1 MTSIPATPAGGLR
14 VATDVGGTYTDLVVF
29 DPRSGAVRAV
39 KTDTVYP
46 QFDQGVM
53 RALELS
59 DVSPQSVDFLA
70 HGSTV
75 VINTL
80 LSRTGALT
88 GLITSRGFRDV
99 LEIARG
105 NRPDL
110 FNFLFRKPTP
120 LVPRY
125 LRLEANERMDAYGEV
140 IEPLDLESVDHAVVT
155 LKAEGVQ
162 TIAIAFLHSWRNPAH
177 EIAALQRIRS
187 IWPEVEVVASHQIC
201 REWREYER
209 TSTTVACAYVKPA
222 TANYLGRLEQA
233 MAARGYHARPWIMQS
248 NGGMASIPASVRN
261 PIAMVES
268 GPASGMLAAATLG
281 RQIGILDLIALDI
294 GGTTAKCA
302 LVTQGAL
309 KTTTEY
315 SIEHSRTNPGH
326 PIRTAVI
333 DLVEIGNGGGSIAWV
348 DEGGRLHV
356 GPKSAGSTPGPV
368 AYGRGGTEPTTTDA
382 NLYTG
387 RINPARFAGGQHAP
401 DMPALERALQRLG
414 ARLGQSPQAV
424 ARGILNIAN
433 HNMVN
438 ALKQVSLNRGYDPRE
453 LTLVVFGGG
462 GALHAAH
469 LAVALGVREIVIP
482 AFSAVFSAWGMLV
495 TDLRQD
501 HAQTHFDRL
510 GDASLRELSDRL
522 DQMEI
527 QARADMR
534 AEGGKQMA
542 AVIERHA
549 DMRYAGQ
556 EHTVQVTLVPGLTL
570 AQVQQRFAQ
579 AHERAYGFQLGSA
592 VEVVALRVVA
602 WGQLDKPVFRQ
613 IERASSDNADAA
625 LSGTREVDLDREG
638 GVCRA
643 RVYDRDRLLAGM
655 TLTGPAIV
663 EEASASTVVL
673 PGQTAWLDDWGHLH
687 VRVRGDT
694 ATEGK

>member
-1 MTSIPATPAGGLR
+1 MTSAPAATAGGLR

-29 DPRSGAVRAV
+29 DPRSGMVRAV

-46 QFDQGVM
+46 HFDEGVM
-53 RALELS
+53 RALALADIAPS
-59 DVSPQSVDFLA
+59 SVDFLA

-80 LSRTGALT
+80 LSRTGART
-88 GLITSRGFRDV
+88 GLITTQGFRDV

-110 FNFLFRKPTP
+110 FNFLFSKPVA

-125 LRLEANERMDAYGEV
+125 LRLEADERIDAYGEV
-140 IEPLDLESVDHAVVT
+140 VTPLDLDSVDRAVHT
-155 LKAEGVQ
+155 LKAEGVT
-162 TIAIAFLHSWRNPAH
+162 TIAVAFLHSWRNPAH
-177 EIAALQRIRS
+177 EVATLQRIRAL
-187 IWPEVEVVASHQIC
+187 WPEVEVVASHQIC

-222 TANYLGRLEQA
+222 TANYLGRLERAVEQ
-233 MAARGYHARPWIMQS
+233 RGYHARPWIMQS
-248 NGGMASIPASVRN
+248 NGGMASIPASTRN

-281 RQIGILDLIALDI
+281 RQLGIPDLIALDI

-348 DEGGRLHV
+348 DEGDRLHV

-387 RINPARFAGGQHAP
+387 RINPSRFAGGKGP
-401 DMPALERALQRLG
+401 DMAALQQSLLRLG

-438 ALKQVSLNRGYDPRE
+438 ALKQVSLNRGHDPRE

-469 LAVALGVREIVIP
+469 LAVELGVKEIVIP
-482 AFSAVFSAWGMLV
+482 AFSSVFSAWGMLV

-510 GDASLRELSDRL
+510 NDASLAELSTKMDA
-522 DQMEI
+522 MEA
-527 QARADMR
+527 QAREDML
-534 AEGGKQMA
+534 AEGGADMA
-542 AVIERHA
+542 VVIERHA

-556 EHTVQVTLVPGLTL
+556 EHTVQVTLAAGLTMQEV
-570 AQVQQRFAQ
+570 AQRFEQ
-579 AHERAYGFQLGSA
+579 AHERAYGFALTSA

-602 WGQLDKPVFRQ
+602 WGQLDKPVFRPL
-613 IERASSDNADAA
+613 ERAETTQADVA
-625 LSGTREVDLDREG
+625 LSGRREVDFDRQG
-638 GVCRA
+638 GVCEA
-643 RVYDRDRLLAGM
+643 AVYDRDRLLAGM
-655 TLTGPAIV
+655 TIEGPAIV

-687 VRVRGDT
+687 VRVRPDNDNTG
-694 ATEGK
+694 E

>member
-1 MTSIPATPAGGLR
+1 MTSAQMNQQSGLR

-29 DPRSGAVRAV
+29 DPATGVLRAV

-46 QFDQGVM
+46 NFDEGVM
-53 RALELS
+53 RALEIA
-59 DVSPQSVDFLA
+59 DIDPASVDFLA

-80 LSRTGALT
+80 LSRTGAKT
-88 GLITSRGFRDV
+88 GLITTKGFRDV

-110 FNFLFRKPTP
+110 FNFLFRKPVP

-125 LRLEANERMDAYGEV
+125 LRLEADERIDAYGEV
-140 IEPLDLESVDHAVVT
+140 VQALDPASVDRAVDA
-155 LKAEGVQ
+155 LKAEGVT
-162 TIAIAFLHSWRNPAH
+162 TIAVAFLHSWRNPTH
-177 EIAALQRIRS
+177 EIAAMKRIQAV
-187 IWPEVEVVASHQIC
+187 WPEVDVVASHQIC

-209 TSTTVACAYVKPA
+209 TSTSVACAYVKPS
-222 TANYLGRLEQA
+222 TANYLGRLERAVAQ
-233 MAARGYHARPWIMQS
+233 RGYHAKPWIMQS
-248 NGGMASIPASVRN
+248 NGGMASVSASTRN

-281 RQIGILDLIALDI
+281 RQLGIADLIALDI

-302 LVTQGAL
+302 LVTGGAL

-348 DEGGRLHV
+348 DAGERLHV
-356 GPKSAGSTPGPV
+356 GPRSAGSTPGPV

-387 RINPARFAGGQHAP
+387 RINPARFAGGKGP
-401 DMPALERALQRLG
+401 DAAALEVSLQSLG
-414 ARLGQSPQAV
+414 NRLGQDAQAV

-469 LAVALGVREIVIP
+469 LAVELGVKEIIIP

-510 GDASLRELSDRL
+510 RADSLVAVAAKFDEL
-522 DQMEI
+522 EC
-527 QARADMR
+527 QARTDMR
-534 AEGGKQMA
+534 AEGGDAMA
-542 AVIERHA
+542 MVIERHA

-556 EHTVQVTLVPGLTL
+556 EHTVQVTLAADLSLNEV
-570 AQVQQRFAQ
+570 AERFKQ
-579 AHERAYGFQLGSA
+579 AHQRAYGFDLTSEI
-592 VEVVALRVVA
+592 EVVALRVIA
-602 WGQLDKPVFRQ
+602 WGQLDKPVFRPLA
-613 IERASSDNADAA
+613 RATDTKADVA
-625 LSGTREVDLDREG
+625 LTGHRDVDLDRHG
-638 GVCRA
+638 GVCRTA
-643 RVYDRDRLLAGM
+643 IYDRDLLLAGM
-655 TLTGPAIV
+655 ALEGPAIV
-663 EEASASTVVL
+663 EEASAATVIL
-673 PGQTAWLDDWGHLH
+673 PTQKAWLDDWGHLH
-687 VRVRGDT
+687 VRVK
-694 ATEGK
+694 E